1 MSIFRPW
8 PRRAQ
13 NEPQEVAGGW
23 LGWPGWAGLAGL
35 AGEPESKYPN
45 VTQNLSDLKFPGRAQ
60 PMARCRAT
68 VHGWPET
75 GWQVRNGGKV
85 KQSA

>member
-1 MSIFRPW
+1 MGIFQPW
-8 PRRAQ
+8 PEELKMSPKRL
-13 NEPQEVAGGW
+13 
-23 LGWPGWAGLAGL
+23 LGAALAGLAGL
-35 AGEPESKYPN
+35 GWAGWGNQNTKYPN

-68 VHGWPET
+68 APGWPET
-75 GWQVRNGGKV
+75 GRQIWNGGKV